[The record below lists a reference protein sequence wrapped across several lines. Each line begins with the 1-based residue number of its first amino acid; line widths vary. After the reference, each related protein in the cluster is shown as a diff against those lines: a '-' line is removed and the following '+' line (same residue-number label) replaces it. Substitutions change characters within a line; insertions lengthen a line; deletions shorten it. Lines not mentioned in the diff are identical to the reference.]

1 MQPFEPAAPKIE
13 GRNRVLPLR
22 AGKLPDNAYSVTKT
36 IHFSDCGPT
45 KLLHA
50 SRFLDLVN
58 YVLEDLFVTE
68 LRIDYPAVLL
78 EREMGIL
85 YASVDT
91 DFFEPARAGD
101 NLVFTPLVPHV
112 GRTSIVFLV
121 HCHRGTEEV
130 MRCRVAAVTTSLNTS
145 QAISMPSDIK
155 NALIRYRDN
164 YR

>member
-1 MQPFEPAAPKIE
+1 MQPSEPAAPKIE
-13 GRNRVLPLR
+13 GRNRSLPLR
-22 AGKLPDNAYSVTKT
+22 ASKLPDNAYSVTKT

-45 KLLHA
+45 KFLRA

-58 YVLEDLFVTE
+58 CVLEDLFVTE
-68 LRIDYPAVLL
+68 FRINYSAVSL
-78 EREMGIL
+78 ERETSIL

-101 NLVFTPLVPHV
+101 NLVFTPLISHV
-112 GRTSIVFLV
+112 GRTSVVFLV
-121 HCHRGTEEV
+121 HCHRGAEEI